1 MSDPVE
7 RVECSPH
14 KSEFANGAALAA
26 AAAAGRVSA
35 ASRRLGTGRA
45 RAAAAGRAVAVLLA
59 LGGMGLVA
67 WTSVPSQRQPAA
79 PDPLSNP
86 ELGGTLLRVGL
97 SPEALA
103 AAGFTATD
111 ARALV
116 GRARS
121 VLVEDIAGLR
131 AADDARATCRRRVD
145 GLERLVRSG
154 LGSNQDL
161 QDLAAAR
168 TALASAQTALAA
180 ALESA
185 RTYALG
191 DGASPA
197 GAAVLDRIRA
207 NGRWRFPTKYLCRSA
222 TEAEWVRLRD
232 ALSIRRQAQ
241 SEGGEVPAPTR
252 QLLAAWDADAA
263 VSAAAAN
270 LSARQAEV
278 KTAWDAAVAGTP

>member
-1 MSDPVE
+1 MSKPVD
-7 RVECSPH
+7 RVVASPH
-14 KSEFANGAALAA
+14 KSEPANGAALAA
-26 AAAAGRVSA
+26 AGRASA
-35 ASRRLGTGRA
+35 ASRRLSPGRA
-45 RAAAAGRAVAVLLA
+45 RAVAAGRAVAVALA
-59 LGGMGLVA
+59 LGGMVLVA

-79 PDPLSNP
+79 PPPLSNS
-86 ELGGTLLRVGL
+86 ELGVTLLRVGL
-97 SPEALA
+97 SPEALT

-121 VLVEDIAGLR
+121 VLGEDIAGLR
-131 AADDARATCRRRVD
+131 AADDTLATGRRRVD

-154 LGSNQDL
+154 LGRDQDV

-168 TALASAQTALAA
+168 TALASARTAQAA
-180 ALESA
+180 ALESV

-197 GAAVLDRIRA
+197 GAAVLDRVRG
-207 NGRWRFPTKYLCRSA
+207 NGRWRFPTQYLCRSA

-241 SEGGEVPAPTR
+241 SEGGWR
-252 QLLAAWDADAA
+252 G
-263 VSAAAAN
+263 
-270 LSARQAEV
+270 R
-278 KTAWDAAVAGTP
+278 AGS